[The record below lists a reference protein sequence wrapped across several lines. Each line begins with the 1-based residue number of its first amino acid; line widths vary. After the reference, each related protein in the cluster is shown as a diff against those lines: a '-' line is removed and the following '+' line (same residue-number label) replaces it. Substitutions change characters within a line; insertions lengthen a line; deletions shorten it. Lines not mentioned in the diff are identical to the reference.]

1 MRVPWIP
8 MEPDGDITIFESV
21 NGKREQAIRAGMFFR
36 FNHFN
41 LTADPIERQ
50 NDSDHRAGTIIM
62 QAEKFARKSGFACI
76 TLLCGVWSGF
86 NLRSSFRVQ
95 EIVPIAGPVRQ
106 QHFED

>member
-1 MRVPWIP
+1 MPMMTIAAKTIAVAISGTLKRFIVLRNRIARV
-8 MEPDGDITIFESV
+8 GTAVLGFQSN
-21 NGKREQAIRAGMFFR
+21 NG
-36 FNHFN
+36 
-41 LTADPIERQ
+41 
-50 NDSDHRAGTIIM
+50 SDHRAGTIIM
-62 QAEKFARKSGFACI
+62 QAEKSARKSGFACI

>member
-1 MRVPWIP
+1 
-8 MEPDGDITIFESV
+8 
-21 NGKREQAIRAGMFFR
+21 
-36 FNHFN
+36 
-41 LTADPIERQ
+41 
-50 NDSDHRAGTIIM
+50 M
-62 QAEKFARKSGFACI
+62 QAEKSARKSGFACI

>member
-1 MRVPWIP
+1 
-8 MEPDGDITIFESV
+8 
-21 NGKREQAIRAGMFFR
+21 
-36 FNHFN
+36 
-41 LTADPIERQ
+41 
-50 NDSDHRAGTIIM
+50 M